1 VSGVRCQQALNLI
14 PHTRHLT
21 PILVRLDLFLKS
33 SRICSRR
40 TLAQKLCEAGRVTVN
55 GGIAKSS
62 HAVKVGDE
70 ITITRREKIS
80 KVRVL
85 SLPNTRQTSRKDATS
100 LYELLSEEPFAD
112 TV

>member
-14 PHTRHLT
+14 PDTRHLT

-62 HAVKVGDE
+62 HAVKPGDE
-70 ITITRREKIS
+70 ITVTGRDKIVS
-80 KVRVL
+80 ARVL
-85 SLPNTRQTSRKDATS
+85 AIPNTRQTSRKEATT
-100 LYELLSEEPFAD
+100 LYELLSEEPVEAII
-112 TV
+112 